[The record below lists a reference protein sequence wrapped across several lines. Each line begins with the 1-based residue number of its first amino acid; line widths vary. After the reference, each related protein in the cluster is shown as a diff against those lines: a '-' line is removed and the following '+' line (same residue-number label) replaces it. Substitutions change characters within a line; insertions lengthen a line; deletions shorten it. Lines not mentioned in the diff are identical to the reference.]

1 MSADLVMVQESVKL
15 ALDAADAAADVT
27 AEYNK
32 VKKENKK
39 MLGRINSIHRMSGLI
54 AIVAAVVTIGALALT
69 LIIHFRSISSLEL
82 LSGTN
87 REAVIVFAENVDSMN
102 QSIGTLEMTLQKQD
116 DLVALNQQLLS
127 EIQSMRAG
135 SQAPLDAIEKRLQ
148 AAMEEQQKANGKLA
162 SSISSFSG
170 RLTAMQKETAK
181 QIKKSASSI
190 SSLAAKTGNKDDKTL
205 VDLNK
210 KLTKMDKRQQ
220 DLAQQLELLVR
231 ENSAMRKL
239 LANGQRQIKFP

>member
-32 VKKENKK
+32 VKKENKQF
-39 MLGRINSIHRMSGLI
+39 LGRVKSIHRMSGLI
-54 AIVAAVVTIGALALT
+54 AIIAAVVTIGALALT
-69 LIIHFRSISSLEL
+69 LMIHFRSMSSLEL

-102 QSIGTLEMTLQKQD
+102 QSIGKLEMTLQKQD
-116 DLVALNQQLLS
+116 DLVALNQQLLG
-127 EIQSMRAG
+127 EIQTLRTS
-135 SQAPLDAIEKRLQ
+135 SQEPLKAIEERLQ
-148 AAMEEQQKANGKLA
+148 ASMKEQQKANGKLA

-181 QIKKSASSI
+181 EIKKSASSI
-190 SSLAAKTGNKDDKTL
+190 NALATKTDNKDNKTL
-205 VDLNK
+205 AELNT
-210 KLTKMDKRQQ
+210 KLAKMDKLQQ
-220 DLAQQLELLVR
+220 ELAQQLDLLVR

>member
-69 LIIHFRSISSLEL
+69 LIIHFRSMSSLEL

-102 QSIGTLEMTLQKQD
+102 QSIGKLEMTLQKQD
-116 DLVALNQQLLS
+116 DLVALNQQLLG
-127 EIQSMRAG
+127 EIQAMRAG

-148 AAMEEQQKANGKLA
+148 TSMEEQQKANGKLA

-190 SSLAAKTGNKDDKTL
+190 SSLASKTGSKDEKTL

-210 KLTKMDKRQQ
+210 KLTTMEKRQR

>member
-54 AIVAAVVTIGALALT
+54 AIVAAVGTIGALALT
-69 LIIHFRSISSLEL
+69 LVIHFRSMSSLEL

-102 QSIGTLEMTLQKQD
+102 QSIGKLEMTLQKQD
-116 DLVALNQQLLS
+116 DLVALNQQLLV
-127 EIQSMRAG
+127 EIQAMRAG

-148 AAMEEQQKANGKLA
+148 ASMEEQKKANGKLA

-190 SSLAAKTGNKDDKTL
+190 SSLAAKTGNKDNKTL

-210 KLTKMDKRQQ
+210 KLTKMDKHQQ

>member
-69 LIIHFRSISSLEL
+69 LIIHFRSMSSLEL

-102 QSIGTLEMTLQKQD
+102 QSIGKLEMTLQKQD

-127 EIQSMRAG
+127 EIQAMRAG

-148 AAMEEQQKANGKLA
+148 ASMEEQHKANGKLA

-190 SSLAAKTGNKDDKTL
+190 SSLAAKTGNKDNKTL

-210 KLTKMDKRQQ
+210 KLTKMDKHQQ

>member
-39 MLGRINSIHRMSGLI
+39 MLGRVNSIHRMSGLI

-69 LIIHFRSISSLEL
+69 LIIHFRSMSSLEL

-102 QSIGTLEMTLQKQD
+102 QSIGKLEMTLQKQD
-116 DLVALNQQLLS
+116 DLVALNQQLLN
-127 EIQSMRAG
+127 EIQAMRAG
-135 SQAPLDAIEKRLQ
+135 SQAPLEAIEKRLQ
-148 AAMEEQQKANGKLA
+148 ASMEEQKKANGKLA

-190 SSLAAKTGNKDDKTL
+190 SSLASKTGSKDEKTL

-210 KLTKMDKRQQ
+210 KLTTMEKRQR

>member
-69 LIIHFRSISSLEL
+69 LIIHFRSMSSLEL

-87 REAVIVFAENVDSMN
+87 REAVIVFAENVDNMN
-102 QSIGTLEMTLQKQD
+102 QSIGKLELTLQNQD
-116 DLVALNQQLLS
+116 DLVALNQKLLG
-127 EIQSMRAG
+127 EIQALRAG

-148 AAMEEQQKANGKLA
+148 ASMEEQQKANGKLV

-170 RLTAMQKETAK
+170 RLTAMQMETAK
-181 QIKKSASSI
+181 QIEKSASSI
-190 SSLAAKTGNKDDKTL
+190 SSLAAKTGNKDNKTL

-210 KLTKMDKRQQ
+210 KLTKMDKHQQ

>member
-39 MLGRINSIHRMSGLI
+39 MLGRVNSIHRMSGLI
-54 AIVAAVVTIGALALT
+54 AIVAAVVTIGALALA
-69 LIIHFRSISSLEL
+69 LIVHFRSMSSLEL

-102 QSIGTLEMTLQKQD
+102 QSISKLEMTLTKQD
-116 DLVALNQQLLS
+116 DLVALNQQLLG
-127 EIQSMRAG
+127 EIQALRAG
-135 SQAPLDAIEKRLQ
+135 SKAPLDAIGKRLQ
-148 AAMEEQQKANGKLA
+148 ASMEEQRKANGKLA

-190 SSLAAKTGNKDDKTL
+190 SSLAARTGNKDDKTF

-210 KLTKMDKRQQ
+210 KLTKMEKRQQ

-239 LANGQRQIKFP
+239 FSSGQRQIKFP

>member
-39 MLGRINSIHRMSGLI
+39 LLGRVNSIHRMSGLI
-54 AIVAAVVTIGALALT
+54 AIIAAVVTVGALALT
-69 LIIHFRSISSLEL
+69 LIIHFRSMSSLEL

-87 REAVIVFAENVDSMN
+87 REAVIVFAENVDNMN
-102 QSIGTLEMTLQKQD
+102 QSIGKLELTLQNQD
-116 DLVALNQQLLS
+116 DLVALNQKLLG
-127 EIQSMRAG
+127 EIQALRAG

-148 AAMEEQQKANGKLA
+148 ASMEEQQKANGKLA

>member
-32 VKKENKK
+32 VKKENKQF
-39 MLGRINSIHRMSGLI
+39 LGRVKSIHRMSGLI
-54 AIVAAVVTIGALALT
+54 TIIAAVVTIGALALT
-69 LIIHFRSISSLEL
+69 LMIHFRSMSSLEL

-102 QSIGTLEMTLQKQD
+102 QSIVKLEMTLQKQD
-116 DLVALNQQLLS
+116 DLVALNQQLLG
-127 EIQSMRAG
+127 EIQTLRTS
-135 SQAPLDAIEKRLQ
+135 SQEPLKAIEERLQ
-148 AAMEEQQKANGKLA
+148 DSMKEQQKANGKLA

-181 QIKKSASSI
+181 EIKKSASSI
-190 SSLAAKTGNKDDKTL
+190 NALATKTDNKDNKTL
-205 VDLNK
+205 AELNT
-210 KLTKMDKRQQ
+210 KLAKMDKLQQ
-220 DLAQQLELLVR
+220 ELAQQLDLLVR

>member
-39 MLGRINSIHRMSGLI
+39 LLGRVNSIHRMSGLI
-54 AIVAAVVTIGALALT
+54 AIIAAVVTVGALALT
-69 LIIHFRSISSLEL
+69 LIIHFRSMSSLEL

-87 REAVIVFAENVDSMN
+87 REAVIVFAENVDNMN
-102 QSIGTLEMTLQKQD
+102 QSIGKLELTLQKQD
-116 DLVALNQQLLS
+116 DLVALNQKLLG
-127 EIQSMRAG
+127 EIQALRAG
-135 SQAPLDAIEKRLQ
+135 SQAPLDAIDKRLQ
-148 AAMEEQQKANGKLA
+148 AAMEEQQKATGKLA
-162 SSISSFSG
+162 SSISTFSG

-190 SSLAAKTGNKDDKTL
+190 NNLAAKSGNKDDKTL
-205 VDLNK
+205 AEVNK
-210 KLTKMDKRQQ
+210 KLANMDKRQQ
-220 DLAQQLELLVR
+220 ELAQQLDLLVR

>member
-39 MLGRINSIHRMSGLI
+39 FLARVSSIHRMSGLI
-54 AIVAAVVTIGALALT
+54 AIIAAVVTIGALALT
-69 LIIHFRSISSLEL
+69 LMIHFRSMSSLEL

-102 QSIGTLEMTLQKQD
+102 QSIGKLEATLQKQD
-116 DLVALNQQLLS
+116 DLVALNQKLLG
-127 EIQSMRAG
+127 EIQALRAG
-135 SQAPLDAIEKRLQ
+135 SQAPLEAIEKRLQ
-148 AAMEEQQKANGKLA
+148 ASMEEQQKANGKLA

-181 QIKKSASSI
+181 EIKKSASSI
-190 SSLAAKTGNKDDKTL
+190 NALATQTDKKDDKTL
-205 VDLNK
+205 AELNK
-210 KLTKMDKRQQ
+210 KLAKMDKRQQ
-220 DLAQQLELLVR
+220 ELAQQLDLLVR

-239 LANGQRQIKFP
+239 LASGQRQIKFP

>member
-54 AIVAAVVTIGALALT
+54 AIVAAVATIGALALT
-69 LIIHFRSISSLEL
+69 LIIHFRSMSSLEL

-102 QSIGTLEMTLQKQD
+102 QSIGKLEMSLQKQD
-116 DLVALNQQLLS
+116 DLVALNQQLLN
-127 EIQSMRAG
+127 EIQAMRAG
-135 SQAPLDAIEKRLQ
+135 SQAPLEAIEKRLQ
-148 AAMEEQQKANGKLA
+148 ASMEEQKKANGKLA

-190 SSLAAKTGNKDDKTL
+190 SSLASKTGSKDEKTL

-210 KLTKMDKRQQ
+210 KLTTMEKRQR

>member
-1 MSADLVMVQESVKL
+1 
-15 ALDAADAAADVT
+15 AADAAADVT

-39 MLGRINSIHRMSGLI
+39 LLGRVNSIHRMSGLI
-54 AIVAAVVTIGALALT
+54 AIIAAVVTVGALALT
-69 LIIHFRSISSLEL
+69 LIIHFRSMSSLEL

-87 REAVIVFAENVDSMN
+87 REAVIVFAENVDNMN
-102 QSIGTLEMTLQKQD
+102 QSIGKLELTLQNQD
-116 DLVALNQQLLS
+116 DLVALNQKLLG
-127 EIQSMRAG
+127 EIQALRAG

-148 AAMEEQQKANGKLA
+148 AAMEEQQKATGKLA
-162 SSISSFSG
+162 SSISTFSG

-190 SSLAAKTGNKDDKTL
+190 NNLAANSGNKDDKTL
-205 VDLNK
+205 AEVNK
-210 KLTKMDKRQQ
+210 KLANMDKRQQ
-220 DLAQQLELLVR
+220 ELAQQLDLLVR

>member
-54 AIVAAVVTIGALALT
+54 AIIAAVVTIGALALT
-69 LIIHFRSISSLEL
+69 LIIHFRSMSSLEL

-102 QSIGTLEMTLQKQD
+102 QSIGNLEMTLQKQD
-116 DLVALNQQLLS
+116 DLVTLNQQLLS
-127 EIQSMRAG
+127 EIQAMRAG

-148 AAMEEQQKANGKLA
+148 ASMEEQKKANGKLA

-190 SSLAAKTGNKDDKTL
+190 SSLAAKTGNKDNKTL

-210 KLTKMDKRQQ
+210 KLTKMDKHQQ

>member
-39 MLGRINSIHRMSGLI
+39 FLARVNSIYRMSGLL
-54 AIVAAVVTIGALALT
+54 AIIAAVVTVGALALT
-69 LIIHFRSISSLEL
+69 LMIHFRSMSSLEL

-102 QSIGTLEMTLQKQD
+102 QSIGKLEITLQKQD
-116 DLVALNQQLLS
+116 DLVALNQQLLG
-127 EIQSMRAG
+127 EIQTLRTS
-135 SQAPLDAIEKRLQ
+135 SQEPLEAIEKRLK
-148 AAMEEQQKANGKLA
+148 ASMEEQQKANGKLA

-170 RLTAMQKETAK
+170 RLTAMQKETANE
-181 QIKKSASSI
+181 IKKSASSLDA
-190 SSLAAKTGNKDDKTL
+190 LANKTDKKDDKTFVEL
-205 VDLNK
+205 DK
-210 KLTKMDKRQQ
+210 KLSKIDKRQQ
-220 DLAQQLELLVR
+220 ELAQQLDLLVR
-231 ENSAMRKL
+231 ENSTMREL
-239 LANGQRQIKFP
+239 LASGQRQIKFP

>member
-39 MLGRINSIHRMSGLI
+39 FLGRVNSIHRMSGLI
-54 AIVAAVVTIGALALT
+54 AIIAAVVTIGALALT
-69 LIIHFRSISSLEL
+69 LMIHFRSMSSLEL

-102 QSIGTLEMTLQKQD
+102 QSIGKLEMTLQKQD
-116 DLVALNQQLLS
+116 DLVALNQQLLG
-127 EIQSMRAG
+127 EIQTLRTS
-135 SQAPLDAIEKRLQ
+135 SQEPLEAIEKRLK
-148 AAMEEQQKANGKLA
+148 ASMEEQQKANGKLA

-170 RLTAMQKETAK
+170 RELAMQKETAK
-181 QIKKSASSI
+181 EIKKSASSLDA
-190 SSLAAKTGNKDDKTL
+190 LATKTDKKDDKTL
-205 VDLNK
+205 VELNK
-210 KLTKMDKRQQ
+210 KLAKMDKRQQ
-220 DLAQQLELLVR
+220 ELAQQLDLLVR

>member
-39 MLGRINSIHRMSGLI
+39 FLGRVNSIHRMSGLLAII
-54 AIVAAVVTIGALALT
+54 AADVTIGALALT
-69 LIIHFRSISSLEL
+69 LIIHFRSMSSLEL

-102 QSIGTLEMTLQKQD
+102 QSIDKLEITLQKQD
-116 DLVALNQQLLS
+116 DLVALNQQLLG
-127 EIQSMRAG
+127 EIQTLRAS
-135 SQAPLDAIEKRLQ
+135 SQEPLEAIEKSLK
-148 AAMEEQQKANGKLA
+148 ASTEEQQKANAKLA
-162 SSISSFSG
+162 SSIYSFSG

-181 QIKKSASSI
+181 RLR
-190 SSLAAKTGNKDDKTL
+190 SLPAHSTL
-205 VDLNK
+205 LRPK
-210 KLTKMDKRQQ
+210 PTK
-220 DLAQQLELLVR
+220 
-231 ENSAMRKL
+231 
-239 LANGQRQIKFP
+239 G

>member
-69 LIIHFRSISSLEL
+69 LVIHFRSMSSLEL

-102 QSIGTLEMTLQKQD
+102 QSIGKLEMTLQKQD
-116 DLVALNQQLLS
+116 DLVALNQQLLG
-127 EIQSMRAG
+127 EIQAMRAG

-148 AAMEEQQKANGKLA
+148 ASMEEQQKANGKLA

-190 SSLAAKTGNKDDKTL
+190 SSLAAKTGNKDNKTL
-205 VDLNK
+205 VELNK
-210 KLTKMDKRQQ
+210 KLTKMDKHQQ
-220 DLAQQLELLVR
+220 DLAQQLEVLVR

>member
-39 MLGRINSIHRMSGLI
+39 FLGRVNSIHRMSGLI
-54 AIVAAVVTIGALALT
+54 AIIAAVVTIGALAFALM
-69 LIIHFRSISSLEL
+69 IHFRSMSSLEL

-102 QSIGTLEMTLQKQD
+102 QSIGKLEMTLQKQD
-116 DLVALNQQLLS
+116 DLVALNQQLLG
-127 EIQSMRAG
+127 EIQTLRTS
-135 SQAPLDAIEKRLQ
+135 SQEPLEAIEKLLK
-148 AAMEEQQKANGKLA
+148 ASMEKQQKANGKLA

-181 QIKKSASSI
+181 EIKKSASSLDA
-190 SSLAAKTGNKDDKTL
+190 LATQTDKKDDKTL
-205 VDLNK
+205 AELNK
-210 KLTKMDKRQQ
+210 KLAKMDKRQQ
-220 DLAQQLELLVR
+220 ELAQQLDLLVR

>member
-54 AIVAAVVTIGALALT
+54 AIIAAVVTIGALALT
-69 LIIHFRSISSLEL
+69 LIIHFRSMSSLEL

-102 QSIGTLEMTLQKQD
+102 QSIGNLEMTLQKQD
-116 DLVALNQQLLS
+116 DLVTLNQQLLS
-127 EIQSMRAG
+127 EIQAMRAG

-148 AAMEEQQKANGKLA
+148 ASMEEQQKANGKLA

-190 SSLAAKTGNKDDKTL
+190 SSLAAKTGNKDNKTL
-205 VDLNK
+205 VDLNE
-210 KLTKMDKRQQ
+210 KLTKMDKHQQ

>member
-39 MLGRINSIHRMSGLI
+39 FLGRVNSIHRMSGLI
-54 AIVAAVVTIGALALT
+54 AIIAAVVTIGALALT
-69 LIIHFRSISSLEL
+69 LMIHFRSMSSLEL

-102 QSIGTLEMTLQKQD
+102 QSIGKLEMTLQKQD
-116 DLVALNQQLLS
+116 DLVALNQQLLG
-127 EIQSMRAG
+127 EIQTLRTS
-135 SQAPLDAIEKRLQ
+135 SQEPLEAIEKLLK
-148 AAMEEQQKANGKLA
+148 ASMEKQQKANGKLA

-181 QIKKSASSI
+181 EIKKSASSLDA
-190 SSLAAKTGNKDDKTL
+190 LATQTDKKDDKTL
-205 VDLNK
+205 AELNK
-210 KLTKMDKRQQ
+210 KLARMDKRQQ
-220 DLAQQLELLVR
+220 ELAQQLDLLVR

>member
-39 MLGRINSIHRMSGLI
+39 LLGRVNSIHRMSGLI
-54 AIVAAVVTIGALALT
+54 AIIAAVVTVGALALT
-69 LIIHFRSISSLEL
+69 LIIHFRSMSSLEL

-87 REAVIVFAENVDSMN
+87 REAVIVFAENVDNMN
-102 QSIGTLEMTLQKQD
+102 QSIGKLELTLQKQD
-116 DLVALNQQLLS
+116 DLVALNQKLLG
-127 EIQSMRAG
+127 EIQALRAG
-135 SQAPLDAIEKRLQ
+135 SQAPLDAIDKRLQ
-148 AAMEEQQKANGKLA
+148 AAMEEQQKATGKLA
-162 SSISSFSG
+162 SSISTFSG

-190 SSLAAKTGNKDDKTL
+190 NNLAAKSGNKDDKTL
-205 VDLNK
+205 AEVNK
-210 KLTKMDKRQQ
+210 KLANMDKRQQ
-220 DLAQQLELLVR
+220 ELAQQLDLLVR

-239 LANGQRQIKFP
+239 LTNGQRQIKFP

>member
-39 MLGRINSIHRMSGLI
+39 MLGRVNSIHRMSGLI

-69 LIIHFRSISSLEL
+69 LIIHFRSMSSLEL

-102 QSIGTLEMTLQKQD
+102 QSIGKLEMSLQKQD
-116 DLVALNQQLLS
+116 DLVALNQQLLN
-127 EIQSMRAG
+127 EIQAMRAG
-135 SQAPLDAIEKRLQ
+135 SQAPLEAIEKRLQ
-148 AAMEEQQKANGKLA
+148 ASMEEQKKANGKLA

-190 SSLAAKTGNKDDKTL
+190 SSLASKTGSKDEKTL

-210 KLTKMDKRQQ
+210 KLTTMEKRQR

>member
-39 MLGRINSIHRMSGLI
+39 LLGRVNSIHRMSGLI
-54 AIVAAVVTIGALALT
+54 AIIAAVVTVGALALT
-69 LIIHFRSISSLEL
+69 LIIHFRSMSSLEL

-87 REAVIVFAENVDSMN
+87 REAVIVFAENVDNMN
-102 QSIGTLEMTLQKQD
+102 QSIGKLELTLQNQD
-116 DLVALNQQLLS
+116 DLVALNQKLLG
-127 EIQSMRAG
+127 EIQALRAG

-148 AAMEEQQKANGKLA
+148 AAMEEQQKATGKLA
-162 SSISSFSG
+162 SSISTFSG

-190 SSLAAKTGNKDDKTL
+190 NNLAANSGNKDDKTL
-205 VDLNK
+205 AEVNK
-210 KLTKMDKRQQ
+210 KLANMDKRQQ
-220 DLAQQLELLVR
+220 ELAQQLDLLVR